1 MGAEQSAQPTSP
13 PQTFPP
19 RRISRQTTASS
30 SGTINPSSRAVTN
43 ISCDLDSPT
52 TSEGTRRSSPP
63 LSVCSDLPYVS
74 YIDRPIG
81 GDSPKISKAS
91 AYSRRTAQVVGR
103 KPFPTAKTKRPQ
115 STSKHNIVVVKPGAK
130 DDDQEDQDT
139 IRLRGIP
146 TFLPVMRSTLNS
158 NSARSEPD
166 ILDKFQS
173 IHLQNICN
181 RLQQHYNICA
191 TKIGED
197 QHEIVN
203 LVKTVNNKVT
213 VLYAKSVDQ
222 QKSYASYAEQFAK
235 IRSISQQLSRCNSLL
250 NENIESLETLNN
262 FLDVEDRLEPF
273 IWRTE
278 RRN

>member
-19 RRISRQTTASS
+19 RRITRQTTVSS
-30 SGTINPSSRAVTN
+30 SGTINPSTRAITN

-63 LSVCSDLPYVS
+63 LSICSDLPYVS

-81 GDSPKISKAS
+81 GESPKVS
-91 AYSRRTAQVVGR
+91 AYSRRSSQVVMR
-103 KPFPTAKTKRPQ
+103 KPFPIAKTKRPQ

-139 IRLRGIP
+139 LRLKGIP
-146 TFLPVMRSTLNS
+146 TFLPVMRSTLNA
-158 NSARSEPD
+158 NTVRSEPD

-173 IHLQNICN
+173 IHLQNICS

-191 TKIGED
+191 SKVGEE
-197 QHEIVN
+197 QHQIVN
-203 LVKTVNNKVT
+203 LVKTINNKVT

-262 FLDVEDRLEPF
+262 FLPVEDRLEPF
-273 IWRTE
+273 VWRTE

>member
-19 RRISRQTTASS
+19 RRIARQATASS
-30 SGTINPSSRAVTN
+30 SGTLNPTSRAVTN

-81 GDSPKISKAS
+81 GDSPKIS
-91 AYSRRTAQVVGR
+91 AYARRNVQGIGR
-103 KPFPTAKTKRPQ
+103 KQFPAVKAKRPQ

-139 IRLRGIP
+139 FRLKNIP
-146 TFLPVMRSTLNS
+146 TFLPVMRSTLNT
-158 NSARSEPD
+158 NTARSEPD

-191 TKIGED
+191 TKVGED
-197 QHEIVN
+197 QRDIVN
-203 LVKTVNNKVT
+203 LVKTINNKVT

-262 FLDVEDRLEPF
+262 FLAVEDRLEPF
-273 IWRTE
+273 VWRTE